1 MRELLAQKEK
11 MLREDST
18 VKSKTIIWFLRAY
31 AEGTAR
37 QQQKYVPHRQESRRK
52 DVEFNDERPEGL
64 VL

>member
-18 VKSKTIIWFLRAY
+18 VKSKIIIWFLRAY
-31 AEGTAR
+31 AEGTAQ
-37 QQQKYVPHRQESRRK
+37 QQQKCVPHRQESRRG
-52 DVEFNDERPEGL
+52 DIEFNDERPEGL